1 MALFPSFTSAPGY
14 RQEASRELRRVCR
27 ELEYERWRAEELKRH
42 SAGNPD
48 LALKAAGAEVRVA
61 ALRAR
66 AAQLR
71 KAAGLLGRA
80 A

>member
-1 MALFPSFTSAPGY
+1 MALFANFTSAPGY
-14 RQEASRELRRVCR
+14 RQEASRELRRVCQ
-27 ELEYERWRAEELKRH
+27 ELEYERWRAEELKRQ
-42 SAGNPD
+42 SAENPD
-48 LALKAAGAEVRVA
+48 LALKAAGAEVRAA

-71 KAAGLLGRA
+71 KAAGPLARA

>member
-1 MALFPSFTSAPGY
+1 MALFPNVTTAPAY

-27 ELEYERWRAEELKRH
+27 ELEYERWRVAELKALA
-42 SAGNPD
+42 AGDRD
-48 LALKAAGAEVRVA
+48 LQRKAAAAEVRVA
-61 ALRAR
+61 ALSAR

-71 KAAGLLGRA
+71 RAAGPLGRA